1 MIYFNLI
8 SIGMGWIEY
17 RLVWAGITNSVLE
30 LATPFLSSNFQSF
43 KIAHWAFFFC
53 PRQSPTS
60 RTKDHQLRQH
70 VTANKTLFSQRSF
83 ASSSSRKQHHFNGSE
98 TNTLLHTLYQSPI
111 SSFGCVEF
119 QIHSVYLE
127 PTIAKTFVRS
137 KLELFLRQDR

>member
-1 MIYFNLI
+1 
-8 SIGMGWIEY
+8 MGWIEY

-43 KIAHWAFFFC
+43 KIAHWAIFLC

-70 VTANKTLFSQRSF
+70 VTANKTLFSQHSF
-83 ASSSSRKQHHFNGSE
+83 ASSSSRKQHISMDQRRILYFTRSINLH
-98 TNTLLHTLYQSPI
+98 HTLYQSPI

-119 QIHSVYLE
+119 QIPSVYLE

>member
-1 MIYFNLI
+1 
-8 SIGMGWIEY
+8 MGWIEY

-43 KIAHWAFFFC
+43 KIAHWAFFLC

-70 VTANKTLFSQRSF
+70 VTANKTLFSQHSF

-98 TNTLLHTLYQSPI
+98 TNTLLHTLYQSPSHALSI
-111 SSFGCVEF
+111 SN
-119 QIHSVYLE
+119 
-127 PTIAKTFVRS
+127 
-137 KLELFLRQDR
+137 LFLWMCRIPDTFSLFRANYCQNIC